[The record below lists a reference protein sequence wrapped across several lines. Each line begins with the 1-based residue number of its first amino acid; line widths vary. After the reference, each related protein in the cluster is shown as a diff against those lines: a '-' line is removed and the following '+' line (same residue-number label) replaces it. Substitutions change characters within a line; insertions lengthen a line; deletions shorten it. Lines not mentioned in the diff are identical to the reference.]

1 MVNVDGEQITAA
13 QVLSCLADLAPSPN
27 SDESAS
33 VIPLAWFTWPPAQ
46 SVNVFGWA
54 SALQRPERS
63 YAETQEQLLVHGLSD
78 VELIPIAEPIFLGAD
93 ADDAWAF
100 VSEPGIV
107 RGLTAGLKDAQ
118 RQAAMDRLHQVVD
131 DSETSDGAVLGSAA
145 WFITA
150 TRP

>member
-1 MVNVDGEQITAA
+1 VVHLAA
-13 QVLSCLADLAPSPN
+13 GPIGQRLRLGVSSPAPRRVVRR
-27 SDESAS
+27 A
-33 VIPLAWFTWPPAQ
+33 
-46 SVNVFGWA
+46 
-54 SALQRPERS
+54 
-63 YAETQEQLLVHGLSD
+63 QEQLLVHGLSD

-100 VSEPGIV
+100 VSELGIV

-145 WFITA
+145 WLITA